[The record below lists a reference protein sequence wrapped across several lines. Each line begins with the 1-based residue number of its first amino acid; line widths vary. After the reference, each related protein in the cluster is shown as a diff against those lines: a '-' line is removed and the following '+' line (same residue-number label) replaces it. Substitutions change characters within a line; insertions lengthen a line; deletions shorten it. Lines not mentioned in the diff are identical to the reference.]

1 MDTFTKSVFGM
12 NNRILL
18 ESVAFKLSCSYN
30 DVQEPIKYCLYE
42 WVSQANGD
50 AMLFNK
56 WIKLRHLFICY
67 LN

>member
-18 ESVAFKLSCSYN
+18 ESVAFKLSCSYS

-42 WVSQANGD
+42 WVSQATV
-50 AMLFNK
+50 MQ
-56 WIKLRHLFICY
+56 CY
-67 LN
+67 LINE